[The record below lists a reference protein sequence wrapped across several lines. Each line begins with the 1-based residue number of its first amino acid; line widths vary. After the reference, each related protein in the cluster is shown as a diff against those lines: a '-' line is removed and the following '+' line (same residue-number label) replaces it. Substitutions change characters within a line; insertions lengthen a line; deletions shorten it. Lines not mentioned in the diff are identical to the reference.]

1 MPTDA
6 VAALLRGAVEQA
18 REAILE
24 FSGDNVGEYLGVEF
38 ADEAAATHRFGATLP
53 GYQGWQWAV
62 VLAGYP
68 GADRATVSEVVL
80 IPGPGALLAPPWL
93 PWEDRVRPGDLGPGD
108 LLAPPADDLRLV
120 PGFVATGDPA
130 IDDVAFEVGFGRR
143 RVLSVYGRDDAAQRW
158 HDGDHGPDSPAARA
172 TKRACRD
179 CGFMTPLAGALGLM
193 FGVCCNAMSADG
205 RVVDF
210 GYGCGAHSDTPA
222 PQLIGSPAYEPYDDG
237 VLEVVEA
244 VETVDVVETVET
256 VETVDLADVA
266 DVADVVD
273 VVDVAEAVDVA
284 EVVSTSEAPS
294 AELDAPQTLEAGEAV
309 ASAEPAD
316 G

>member
-1 MPTDA
+1 MNSTTDTAVPTAPDSPSVPTDA
-6 VAALLRGAVEQA
+6 VAALLHGAVEQA
-18 REAILE
+18 REAIVE
-24 FSGDNVGEYLGVEF
+24 FSGDNVGEYLGIEF

-108 LLAPPADDLRLV
+108 LLAPPADDPRLV

-237 VLEVVEA
+237 VLDVVEVVE
-244 VETVDVVETVET
+244 VVETVET
-256 VETVDLADVA
+256 VEAV
-266 DVADVVD
+266 DVADVV
-273 VVDVAEAVDVA
+273 EADSA
-284 EVVSTSEAPS
+284 SEAPS
-294 AELDAPQTLEAGEAV
+294 AELDALPTLEAGEAV
-309 ASAEPAD
+309 APAEPAE

>member
-130 IDDVAFEVGFGRR
+130 IDDLAFEVGFGRR

-273 VVDVAEAVDVA
+273 VADVADVA